1 MPAAITSK
9 SQMYALLAAGELG
22 NTIPQFFD
30 PQDWWRE
37 HSDENGSRLAAD
49 APGWWGVRTQTPGG
63 PCRLNCPAA
72 EVVDTAAGYELAGHR
87 VNISMMVDRVATVT
101 AWLEVWDSP
110 TGLVVEGVEYPD
122 TAGGWTWR
130 NSMPDP
136 TKRRRWEG
144 TAARLVLARHL
155 NENDRDDL
163 AANLAQWPDH
173 VVEMSA
179 LDRCLGTI
187 PHRRAIVWEIRGY

>member
-1 MPAAITSK
+1 MPAVTDKAT
-9 SQMYALLAAGELG
+9 MYALLAAGEFG
-22 NTIPQFFD
+22 NTIPQFFSVRTWGD
-30 PQDWWRE
+30 HPDSARI
-37 HSDENGSRLAAD
+37 
-49 APGWWGVRTQTPGG
+49 GWWGVRTLTPGG

-72 EVVDTAAGYELAGHR
+72 EVGFTATEYELAGHR
-87 VNISMMVDRVATVT
+87 VNISMLVDRVATRT

-163 AANLAQWPDH
+163 AANLSRWPDA
-173 VVEMSA
+173 VVEMAA

-187 PHRRAIVWEIRGY
+187 PHRRAVVWEIRGY